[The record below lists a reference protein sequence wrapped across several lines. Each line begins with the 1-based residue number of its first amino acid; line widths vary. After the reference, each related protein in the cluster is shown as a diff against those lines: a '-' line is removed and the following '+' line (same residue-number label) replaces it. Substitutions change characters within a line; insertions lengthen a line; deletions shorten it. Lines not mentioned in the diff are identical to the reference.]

1 MARSNQ
7 SPLTCVCGSNK
18 GGLSH
23 RKTEKDLSC
32 RSALLA
38 QNTTPVRREKRTT
51 HFFVLKSECKKT
63 TLSPASDKQ
72 RPRLKCKFHYAG
84 VFSLSFFFGLYVAV
98 DVLWF
103 SLVQCRMVLVSCTC
117 AQSNCVDRCC
127 CSTIPMVK
135 SNSQTESKFLDVLTF
150 SVKVKFI

>member
-1 MARSNQ
+1 MFSDIFLVRKCTFYFCTGGNVWRTPFSRKWVLTILPGKACMARSNQ

-103 SLVQCRMVLVSCTC
+103 SLV
-117 AQSNCVDRCC
+117 
-127 CSTIPMVK
+127 
-135 SNSQTESKFLDVLTF
+135 
-150 SVKVKFI
+150 